1 MTFLMHPSRT
11 ARSRVLVLGL
21 LLLAL
26 LAPAS
31 AATAHDRGGGPRY
44 GTTGAEFWQ
53 WVLSQPAATNP
64 RTDTTGQFCAEGQRG
79 GTWFL
84 AGSFVGPVTRT
95 CTVPYGKKIVFPV
108 VNYGAF
114 AFPGDPPEQRTEEYL
129 RSQVAGFK
137 AAATGLRVTLDG
149 TVLPRSELRYEES
162 RVFSVPMPEDN
173 LFAALGVPG
182 LPDGAFLL
190 GPAVDAGYYVTL
202 RLRPGVHTLHIQ
214 GVIEAADPAQST
226 VVDVTYQLTVE
237 RGRGHGHHG
246 G

>member
-1 MTFLMHPSRT
+1 MG
-11 ARSRVLVLGL
+11 GL
-21 LLLAL
+21 LKPHQLLRWGFERVVEAL
-26 LAPAS
+26 RCFAGRDLVQP
-31 AATAHDRGGGPRY
+31 TLHHDDRHPDARY
-44 GTTGAEFWQ
+44 GANQ
-53 WVLSQPAATNP
+53 I
-64 RTDTTGQFCAEGQRG
+64 R
-79 GTWFL
+79 
-84 AGSFVGPVTRT
+84 
-95 CTVPYGKKIVFPV
+95 
-108 VNYGAF
+108 
-114 AFPGDPPEQRTEEYL
+114 
-129 RSQVAGFK
+129 
-137 AAATGLRVTLDG
+137 
-149 TVLPRSELRYEES
+149 RSELRYEES